1 MSHCQ
6 VVAKD
11 LIKEI
16 WKRSLNMKQ
25 IYLDHNATTPVSK
38 EVLEAMTPYFAQ
50 DYGNASSVYSLGQK
64 ARRAVDEARE
74 VIGNALGTEATDIIF
89 TSGGTESDNFAIKG
103 VAMANLNKGRHIITS
118 SIEHLAVLEPCRFA
132 EKELGFDVTYLPVDK
147 YGMVDPGKLKDA
159 IRKDTILI
167 SVMFANNE
175 TGTVQPIKDIARIAR
190 ENKIYFHT
198 DGVQVLGKIPIDV
211 EELGIDMCSFSGHK
225 LYGPKGVG
233 AMYLRKGVKITP
245 FQHGGHHER
254 NKRAGTENVPGIVG
268 FAKAV
273 EIAHRDMKKNDAH
286 LKKLTKKMWE
296 GLNKELKE
304 IYLNGHPENRL
315 SSTLNIS
322 FRYIEGESMVLN
334 FDMKG
339 ISASTGSACTSGS
352 LEPSHVLT
360 AMGVPSDMAQG
371 SVRFSFG
378 YENTEEDVD
387 YCLTEIPPI
396 VEKLR
401 KMSPLC

>member
-1 MSHCQ
+1 M
-6 VVAKD
+6 
-11 LIKEI
+11 
-16 WKRSLNMKQ
+16 RQ
-25 IYLDHNATTPVSK
+25 IYLDHNATTPVRK
-38 EVLEAMTPYFAQ
+38 EVLDAMMPYFSEE
-50 DYGNASSVYSLGQK
+50 YGNASSVYSMGQK
-64 ARRAVDEARE
+64 ARHAVDEARE
-74 VIGNALGTEATDIIF
+74 TIGNSIGTEAADIIF
-89 TSGGTESDNFAIKG
+89 TSGGTESNNFAIKG
-103 VAMANLNKGRHIITS
+103 VAMANLNKGRHVITS
-118 SIEHLAVLEPCRFA
+118 NIEHPAVLEPCGFI

-147 YGMVDPGKLKDA
+147 YGVVDLNKLKDS
-159 IRKDTILI
+159 IRKDTVLI
-167 SVMFANNE
+167 SIMFANNE
-175 TGTVQPIKDIARIAR
+175 TGTLQPIKEIAKIAAG
-190 ENKIYFHT
+190 NKIYFHT
-198 DGVQVLGKIPIDV
+198 DAVQALGKLPIDV
-211 EELGIDMCSFSGHK
+211 EELGIDLCSFSGHK
-225 LYGPKGVG
+225 VYGPKGIG
-233 AMYLRKGVKITP
+233 AIYLRKGVKITP

-273 EIAHRDMKKNDAH
+273 EIADRDMKKNDAH

-296 GLNKELKE
+296 GLSKELKE

-322 FRYIEGESMVLN
+322 FRYIEGESMILN

-339 ISASTGSACTSGS
+339 IYASTGSACTSGS

-360 AMGVPSDMAQG
+360 AMGVPPDMAQG

-387 YCLTEIPPI
+387 YCLAEIPPI

>member
-1 MSHCQ
+1 M
-6 VVAKD
+6 
-11 LIKEI
+11 
-16 WKRSLNMKQ
+16 RQ
-25 IYLDHNATTPVSK
+25 IYLDHNATTPVRK
-38 EVLEAMTPYFAQ
+38 EVLDAMMPYFSEE
-50 DYGNASSVYSLGQK
+50 YGNASSVYSMGQK
-64 ARRAVDEARE
+64 ARHAVDEARE
-74 VIGNALGTEATDIIF
+74 TIGNSIGTEAADVIF
-89 TSGGTESDNFAIKG
+89 TSGGTESNNFAIKG
-103 VAMANLNKGRHIITS
+103 VAMANLNKGRHVITS
-118 SIEHLAVLEPCRFA
+118 NIEHPAVLEPCGFI

-147 YGMVDPGKLKDA
+147 YGVVDLNKLKDS
-159 IRKDTILI
+159 IRKDTVLI
-167 SVMFANNE
+167 SIMFANNE
-175 TGTVQPIKDIARIAR
+175 TGTLQPIKEIAKIAAG
-190 ENKIYFHT
+190 NKIYFHT
-198 DGVQVLGKIPIDV
+198 DAVQALGKLPIDV
-211 EELGIDMCSFSGHK
+211 EELGIDLCSFSGHK
-225 LYGPKGVG
+225 VYGPKGIG

-273 EIAHRDMKKNDAH
+273 EIADRDMKKNDAH

-296 GLNKELKE
+296 GLSKELKE

-322 FRYIEGESMVLN
+322 FRYIEGESMILN

-339 ISASTGSACTSGS
+339 IYASTGSACTSGS

-360 AMGVPSDMAQG
+360 AMGVPPDMAQG

-387 YCLTEIPPI
+387 YCLAEIPPI

>member
-1 MSHCQ
+1 M
-6 VVAKD
+6 
-11 LIKEI
+11 
-16 WKRSLNMKQ
+16 RQ
-25 IYLDHNATTPVSK
+25 IYLDHNATTPVRK
-38 EVLEAMTPYFAQ
+38 EVLDAMMPYFSEE
-50 DYGNASSVYSLGQK
+50 YGNASSVYSIGQK
-64 ARRAVDEARE
+64 ARHAVDEARE
-74 VIGNALGTEATDIIF
+74 TIGNSIGTEAADIIF

-103 VAMANLNKGRHIITS
+103 VAMANLNKGRHVITS
-118 SIEHLAVLEPCRFA
+118 NIEHPAVLKPCGFI

-147 YGMVDPGKLKDA
+147 YGVVDLNKLKDC
-159 IRKDTILI
+159 IRKDTVLI
-167 SVMFANNE
+167 SIMLANNE
-175 TGTVQPIKDIARIAR
+175 TGTIQPVKEIAKIAA

-198 DGVQVLGKIPIDV
+198 GAVQALGKLPIDV
-211 EELGIDMCSFSGHK
+211 EELGIDLCSFSGHK
-225 LYGPKGVG
+225 VYGPKGIG

-273 EIAHRDMKKNDAH
+273 EIADRDMKKNEAH

-322 FRYIEGESMVLN
+322 FRYVEGESMVLN

-339 ISASTGSACTSGS
+339 IYASTGSACTSGS

-360 AMGVPSDMAQG
+360 AMGVPPDMAQG

-378 YENTEEDVD
+378 YENTEEDVN
-387 YCLTEIPPI
+387 YCLAEIPPI

>member
-1 MSHCQ
+1 M
-6 VVAKD
+6 
-11 LIKEI
+11 
-16 WKRSLNMKQ
+16 RSQDMRQ

-38 EVLEAMTPYFAQ
+38 EVLDAMMPYFSEE
-50 DYGNASSVYSLGQK
+50 YGNASSVYSMGQK
-64 ARRAVDEARE
+64 ARQKIDESRE
-74 VIGNALGTEATDIIF
+74 LIGNALGTEATDIIF
-89 TSGGTESDNFAIKG
+89 TSGGTESNNFAIKG
-103 VAMANLNKGRHIITS
+103 VAMANLNKGRHVITS
-118 SIEHLAVLEPCRFA
+118 SIEHPAVLEPCRFI

-147 YGMVDPGKLKDA
+147 YGVVDPDELKDS

-175 TGTVQPIKDIARIAR
+175 TGTIQPIKEIAKIAHG
-190 ENKIYFHT
+190 NKIYFHT
-198 DGVQVLGKIPIDV
+198 DAVQVLGKLPIDV
-211 EELGIDMCSFSGHK
+211 EELGVDLCSFSGHK
-225 LYGPKGVG
+225 VYGPKGIG
-233 AMYLRKGVKITP
+233 AMYLRKGVNIVP

-268 FAKAV
+268 FGKAV
-273 EIAHRDMKKNDAH
+273 EIASRDMKKNDAY

-296 GLNKELKE
+296 GLSKELKE

-315 SSTLNIS
+315 PSTLNIS

-339 ISASTGSACTSGS
+339 IYASTGSACTSGS

-360 AMGVPSDMAQG
+360 AMGVSPDMAQG

-378 YENTEEDVD
+378 YENTEEDID
-387 YCLTEIPPI
+387 YCLAEIPPI

>member
-1 MSHCQ
+1 M
-6 VVAKD
+6 
-11 LIKEI
+11 
-16 WKRSLNMKQ
+16 RQ
-25 IYLDHNATTPVSK
+25 IYLDHNATTPVRK
-38 EVLEAMTPYFAQ
+38 EVLDAMMPYFAEE
-50 DYGNASSVYSLGQK
+50 YGNASSVYSMGQK
-64 ARRAVDEARE
+64 ARQKIDESRE
-74 VIGNALGTEATDIIF
+74 LIGNALGTEATDIIF
-89 TSGGTESDNFAIKG
+89 TSGGTESNNFAIKG
-103 VAMANLNKGRHIITS
+103 VAMANLNKGRHVITS
-118 SIEHLAVLEPCRFA
+118 SIEHPAVLEPCRFI

-147 YGMVDPGKLKDA
+147 YGVVDPDELKDS

-167 SVMFANNE
+167 SIMFANNE
-175 TGTVQPIKDIARIAR
+175 TGTIQPIKEIAKIARG
-190 ENKIYFHT
+190 NKIYFHT
-198 DGVQVLGKIPIDV
+198 DAVQVLGKLPIDV
-211 EELGIDMCSFSGHK
+211 EELGIDLCSFSGHK
-225 LYGPKGVG
+225 VYGPKGIG
-233 AMYLRKGVKITP
+233 AMYLRKGVNIVP

-268 FAKAV
+268 FGKAV
-273 EIAHRDMKKNDAH
+273 EIAYRDMKKNDAY

-339 ISASTGSACTSGS
+339 IYASTGSACTSGS

-360 AMGVPSDMAQG
+360 AMGVPPDMAQG

-387 YCLTEIPPI
+387 YCLAEIPPI

>member
-1 MSHCQ
+1 
-6 VVAKD
+6 
-11 LIKEI
+11 
-16 WKRSLNMKQ
+16 MKH
-25 IYLDHNATTPVSK
+25 IYLDHNATTPVRK
-38 EVLEAMTPYFAQ
+38 EVLDAMMPYFAEE
-50 DYGNASSVYSLGQK
+50 YGNASSVYSMGQK
-64 ARRAVDEARE
+64 ARHAVDEARE
-74 VIGNALGTEATDIIF
+74 VIGNALGTEGADIIF

-103 VAMANLNKGRHIITS
+103 IAMANLNKGRHVITS
-118 SIEHLAVLEPCRFA
+118 SIEHLAVLGPCRFI
-132 EKELGFDVTYLPVDK
+132 EKELGFDVTYVPVDK
-147 YGMVDPGKLKDA
+147 YGIVDIDKLKDS

-167 SVMFANNE
+167 SIMLANNE
-175 TGTVQPIKDIARIAR
+175 TGSIQPIKEISKIAR

-198 DGVQVLGKIPIDV
+198 DAVQALGKLPIDV
-211 EELGIDMCSFSGHK
+211 EELGIDLGSFSGHK
-225 LYGPKGVG
+225 LYAPKGIG
-233 AMYLRKGVKITP
+233 ALYLRKGVKIMP

-268 FAKAV
+268 FSKAV
-273 EIAHRDMKKNDAH
+273 EIANRDMKENDTH
-286 LKKLTKKMWE
+286 LRKLTKKMWE

-339 ISASTGSACTSGS
+339 IYASTGSACTSGS

-360 AMGVPSDMAQG
+360 AMGVPPDMAQG

-378 YENTEEDVD
+378 YENREEDID
-387 YCLTEIPPI
+387 YCLSEIPPI
-396 VEKLR
+396 IERLR

>member
-1 MSHCQ
+1 M
-6 VVAKD
+6 
-11 LIKEI
+11 
-16 WKRSLNMKQ
+16 KR
-25 IYLDHNATTPVSK
+25 IYLDHNATTPVHK
-38 EVLEAMTPYFAQ
+38 EVLDAMMPYFSE
-50 DYGNASSVYSLGQK
+50 DYGNASSVYSMGQK
-64 ARRAVDEARE
+64 ARKAVDEARE
-74 VIGNALGTEATDIIF
+74 VIGDSLGTEANDIIF

-103 VAMANLNKGRHIITS
+103 VAMANLNKGRHVITS
-118 SIEHLAVLEPCRFA
+118 NIEHPAVLEPCRFI
-132 EKELGFDVTYLPVDK
+132 EKELGFDVTYVPVDK
-147 YGMVDPGKLKDA
+147 YGIVDIGKLKDS
-159 IRKDTILI
+159 IRKDTVLI
-167 SVMFANNE
+167 SIMYANNE
-175 TGTVQPIKDIARIAR
+175 TGTIQPIKEIAKIAR
-190 ENKIYFHT
+190 ENKVYFHT
-198 DGVQVLGKIPIDV
+198 DGVQVLGKLPIDV
-211 EELGIDMCSFSGHK
+211 EELGIDLCSFSGHK
-225 LYGPKGVG
+225 VYGPKGIG
-233 AMYLRKGVKITP
+233 ALYLRKGVKITP

-273 EIAHRDMKKNDAH
+273 EIANRDMDKNDAH

-296 GLNKELKE
+296 GLNKALKE
-304 IYLNGHPENRL
+304 IYLNGCPNNRI
-315 SSTLNIS
+315 SNTLNIS

-360 AMGVPSDMAQG
+360 AMGVPPDMAQG

-387 YCLTEIPPI
+387 YCLVEIPPI
-396 VEKLR
+396 IERLR

>member
-1 MSHCQ
+1 
-6 VVAKD
+6 
-11 LIKEI
+11 
-16 WKRSLNMKQ
+16 MKQ
-25 IYLDHNATTPVSK
+25 IYLDHNATTPVCR
-38 EVLEAMTPYFAQ
+38 EVLEVMTPYFTQ
-50 DYGNASSVYSLGQK
+50 DYGNASSVYSMGQK
-64 ARRAVDEARE
+64 ARHAVDEARE

-103 VAMANLNKGRHIITS
+103 IAMANLNKGRHIITS
-118 SIEHLAVLEPCRFA
+118 SIEHLAVLEPCRFT
-132 EKELGFDVTYLPVDK
+132 ERELGFDVTYLPVDK
-147 YGMVDPGKLKDA
+147 YGIVDPDKLKDA
-159 IRKDTILI
+159 IRKDTVLI
-167 SVMFANNE
+167 SIMFANNE
-175 TGTVQPIKDIARIAR
+175 TGTMQPIKDIARIAA

-198 DGVQVLGKIPIDV
+198 DSVQVFGKIPIDV

-296 GLNKELKE
+296 GLNKKLKE

-322 FRYIEGESMVLN
+322 FKYIEGESMVLN

-387 YCLTEIPPI
+387 YCLAEIPPI

>member
-1 MSHCQ
+1 
-6 VVAKD
+6 
-11 LIKEI
+11 
-16 WKRSLNMKQ
+16 MKQ
-25 IYLDHNATTPVSK
+25 IYLDHNATTPVRK
-38 EVLEAMTPYFAQ
+38 EVLDAMMPYFAEE
-50 DYGNASSVYSLGQK
+50 YGNASSVYSMGQK
-64 ARRAVDEARE
+64 ARQKIDESRE
-74 VIGNALGTEATDIIF
+74 LIGNALGTEATDIIF
-89 TSGGTESDNFAIKG
+89 TSGGTESNNFAIKG
-103 VAMANLNKGRHIITS
+103 VAMANLNKGRHVITS
-118 SIEHLAVLEPCRFA
+118 SIEHPAVLEPCRFI

-147 YGMVDPGKLKDA
+147 YGVVDPDELKDS
-159 IRKDTILI
+159 IRKDTVLI
-167 SVMFANNE
+167 SIMFANNE
-175 TGTVQPIKDIARIAR
+175 TGTIQPIKEIAKIAAG
-190 ENKIYFHT
+190 NKIYFHT
-198 DGVQVLGKIPIDV
+198 DAVQVLGKLPIDV
-211 EELGIDMCSFSGHK
+211 EELGVDLCSFSGHK
-225 LYGPKGVG
+225 VYGPKGIG
-233 AMYLRKGVKITP
+233 AMYLRKGVNIIP

-273 EIAHRDMKKNDAH
+273 EIASRDMKKNDAY
-286 LKKLTKKMWE
+286 LKKLAKKMWE
-296 GLNKELKE
+296 GLNRELKE

-360 AMGVPSDMAQG
+360 AMGVPPDMAQG

-387 YCLTEIPPI
+387 YCLAEIPPI

>member
-1 MSHCQ
+1 M
-6 VVAKD
+6 
-11 LIKEI
+11 
-16 WKRSLNMKQ
+16 RQ
-25 IYLDHNATTPVSK
+25 IYMDHNATTPVRK
-38 EVLEAMTPYFAQ
+38 EVLDAMMPYFSEE
-50 DYGNASSVYSLGQK
+50 YGNASSVYSIGQK
-64 ARRAVDEARE
+64 ARHAVDEARE
-74 VIGNALGTEATDIIF
+74 TIGNSIGTEAADIIF

-103 VAMANLNKGRHIITS
+103 VAMANLNKGRHVITS
-118 SIEHLAVLEPCRFA
+118 NIEHPAVLKPCGFI

-147 YGMVDPGKLKDA
+147 YGVVDLNKLKDC
-159 IRKDTILI
+159 IRKDTVLI
-167 SVMFANNE
+167 SIMLANNE
-175 TGTVQPIKDIARIAR
+175 TGTIQPVKEIAKIAA

-198 DGVQVLGKIPIDV
+198 DAVQALGKLPIDV
-211 EELGIDMCSFSGHK
+211 EELGIDLCSFSGHK
-225 LYGPKGVG
+225 VYGPKGIG

-273 EIAHRDMKKNDAH
+273 EIADRDMKKNEAH

-322 FRYIEGESMVLN
+322 FRYVEGESMVLN

-339 ISASTGSACTSGS
+339 IYASTGSACTSGS

-360 AMGVPSDMAQG
+360 AMGVPPDMAQG

-378 YENTEEDVD
+378 YENTEEDVN
-387 YCLTEIPPI
+387 YCLAEIPPI

>member
-1 MSHCQ
+1 
-6 VVAKD
+6 
-11 LIKEI
+11 
-16 WKRSLNMKQ
+16 MKQ

-103 VAMANLNKGRHIITS
+103 IAMANLNKGRHIITS
-118 SIEHLAVLEPCRFA
+118 GIEHLAVLEPCRFA
-132 EKELGFDVTYLPVDK
+132 ERELGFDVTYLPVDK

-167 SVMFANNE
+167 SIMFANNE
-175 TGTVQPIKDIARIAR
+175 TGTIQPIKDIAKIAH

-198 DGVQVLGKIPIDV
+198 DAVQVLGKILIDV

-225 LYGPKGVG
+225 LSGPKGVG

-254 NKRAGTENVPGIVG
+254 NKRAGTENVRGIVG

-296 GLNKELKE
+296 GLSKELKE
-304 IYLNGHPENRL
+304 IYLNGHPEDRL

-387 YCLTEIPPI
+387 YCLAEIPPI

>member
-1 MSHCQ
+1 MRQ
-6 VVAKD
+6 
-11 LIKEI
+11 L
-16 WKRSLNMKQ
+16 
-25 IYLDHNATTPVSK
+25 YLDHNATTPVRK
-38 EVLEAMTPYFAQ
+38 EVLDAMMPYFSEE
-50 DYGNASSVYSLGQK
+50 YGNASSVYLMGQK
-64 ARRAVDEARE
+64 ARHAVDEARE

-103 VAMANLNKGRHIITS
+103 IAMANLNKGRHVITS
-118 SIEHLAVLEPCRFA
+118 NIEHLAVLEPCRFI

-147 YGMVDPGKLKDA
+147 YGVVDLGRLKDS
-159 IRKDTILI
+159 IRKDTVLI
-167 SVMFANNE
+167 SIMFANNE
-175 TGTVQPIKDIARIAR
+175 TGTLEPIKEIAKIAR

-198 DGVQVLGKIPIDV
+198 DSVQVLGKLPIDV
-211 EELGIDMCSFSGHK
+211 EELGVDICSFSGHK
-225 LYGPKGVG
+225 VYGPKGIG
-233 AMYLRKGVKITP
+233 ALYLRKGVKITP
-245 FQHGGHHER
+245 FQHGGHHEK

-273 EIAHRDMKKNDAH
+273 EIATRDMKKNDAH
-286 LKKLTKKMWE
+286 LKRLTKKMLE

-304 IYLNGHPENRL
+304 VYLNGHPDNRL
-315 SSTLNIS
+315 SNTLNVS

-339 ISASTGSACTSGS
+339 IYASTGSACTSGS

-360 AMGVPSDMAQG
+360 AMGVSPDMAQG

-387 YCLTEIPPI
+387 YCLAEIPPI
-396 VEKLR
+396 VERLR

>member
-1 MSHCQ
+1 M
-6 VVAKD
+6 
-11 LIKEI
+11 
-16 WKRSLNMKQ
+16 RQ
-25 IYLDHNATTPVSK
+25 IYLDHNATTPVRK
-38 EVLEAMTPYFAQ
+38 EVLDAMMPYFSEE
-50 DYGNASSVYSLGQK
+50 YGNASSVYSMGQK
-64 ARRAVDEARE
+64 ARQKIDESRE
-74 VIGNALGTEATDIIF
+74 LIGSALGTEAADIIF
-89 TSGGTESDNFAIKG
+89 TSGGTESNNFAIKG
-103 VAMANLNKGRHIITS
+103 VAMANLNKGRHVITS
-118 SIEHLAVLEPCRFA
+118 NIEHPAVLEPCRFI

-147 YGMVDPGKLKDA
+147 YGVVDLDELKDS

-167 SVMFANNE
+167 SIMFANNE
-175 TGTVQPIKDIARIAR
+175 TGTIQPIKEIAKIARG
-190 ENKIYFHT
+190 NKIYFHT
-198 DGVQVLGKIPIDV
+198 DAAQVLGKLPIDV
-211 EELGIDMCSFSGHK
+211 EELGVDLCSFSGHK
-225 LYGPKGVG
+225 VYGPKGIG
-233 AMYLRKGVKITP
+233 ALYLRKGVKIIP

-268 FAKAV
+268 FGKAV
-273 EIAHRDMKKNDAH
+273 EIADRDMKKNDAH

-296 GLNKELKE
+296 ELSKELKE

-339 ISASTGSACTSGS
+339 IYASTGSACTSGS

-360 AMGVPSDMAQG
+360 AMGVPPDMAQG

-387 YCLTEIPPI
+387 YCLAEIPPI